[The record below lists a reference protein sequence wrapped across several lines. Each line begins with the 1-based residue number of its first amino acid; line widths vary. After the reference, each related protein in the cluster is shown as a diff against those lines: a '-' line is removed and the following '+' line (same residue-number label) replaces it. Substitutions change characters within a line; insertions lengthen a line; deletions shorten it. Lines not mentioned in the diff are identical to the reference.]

1 MRRTDR
7 LSRMRKIKPSLC
19 LISQVQALSTPDL
32 PGSDRV
38 GVHGAPGARVDP
50 RTGALLHLRFPRGV
64 DDHDGELEVRRALK
78 RAAVRGDRGYG
89 R

>member
-50 RTGALLHLRFPRGV
+50 RTGALYRSPLRL
-64 DDHDGELEVRRALK
+64 DALADALDAL
-78 RAAVRGDRGYG
+78 RQSGG
-89 R
+89 